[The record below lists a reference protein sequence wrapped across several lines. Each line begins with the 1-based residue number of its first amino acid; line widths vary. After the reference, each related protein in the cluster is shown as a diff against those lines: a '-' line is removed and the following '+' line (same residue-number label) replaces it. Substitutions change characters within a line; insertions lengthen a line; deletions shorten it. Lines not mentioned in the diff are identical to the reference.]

1 MVKDSK
7 KYAAT
12 GGWGFADFTDG
23 KPGSEALHEPVSLA
37 TRPLKIG
44 TLSLPVTRRSKS
56 YAALDGNPAD
66 RDGLR

>member
-23 KPGSEALHEPVSLA
+23 KPGARRCTKPVSLA

-44 TLSLPVTRRSKS
+44 TLSLPVTRRGK
-56 YAALDGNPAD
+56 
-66 RDGLR
+66 